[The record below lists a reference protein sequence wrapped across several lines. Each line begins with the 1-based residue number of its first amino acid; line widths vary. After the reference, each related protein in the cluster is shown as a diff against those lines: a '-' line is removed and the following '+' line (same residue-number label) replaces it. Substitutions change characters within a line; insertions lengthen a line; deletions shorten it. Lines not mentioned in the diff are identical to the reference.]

1 MQNKIQDKVI
11 EVLQISPIVPVVV
24 IEDLKDAV
32 PLAQSLIEG
41 GIPIIEVTLRSNC
54 ALEAIE
60 LIAKNVPKM
69 HVGAGT
75 ILNLNQL
82 EQAQNRG
89 AEFLISPGLTP
100 SLLEYAKKKDMP
112 LIPGVSSSSEVM
124 QALELGYNALK
135 FFPAEYCGGA
145 KLLNAF
151 NGPFKGVKFCPTGG
165 ISVDNMHAYLK
176 LENVLCVGGS
186 WLTPRNLVQNKEW
199 DKIIELCKQAL
210 ANIKT

>member
-1 MQNKIQDKVI
+1 MQDKII

-24 IEDLKDAV
+24 IENIKDAV
-32 PLAQSLIEG
+32 SLAQSLIEG
-41 GIPIIEVTLRSNC
+41 GIQIIEVTLRSSC

-69 HVGAGT
+69 RVGAGT
-75 ILNLNQL
+75 ILNPTQL

-89 AEFLISPGLTP
+89 AEFLISPGLTIK
-100 SLLEYAKKKDMP
+100 LLEYAKKKDMP

-135 FFPAEYCGGA
+135 FFPAEYCGGV

-151 NGPFKGVKFCPTGG
+151 NGPFKEVKFCPTGG
-165 ISVDNMHAYLK
+165 ISADNMRSYLN

-186 WLTPRNLVQNKEW
+186 WLTPKNLIQNKEW
-199 DKIIELCKQAL
+199 DKITEICKRSLAL
-210 ANIKT
+210 R

>member
-1 MQNKIQDKVI
+1 MQDKII

-24 IEDLKDAV
+24 IEDIKDAV

-41 GIPIIEVTLRSNC
+41 GIPIIEVTLRSSC

-69 HVGAGT
+69 RVGAGT
-75 ILNLNQL
+75 ILNLTQL

-89 AEFLISPGLTP
+89 AEFLISPGLTIK
-100 SLLEYAKKKDMP
+100 LLEHAKKKDMP

-135 FFPAEYCGGA
+135 FFPAEYCGGV

-165 ISVDNMHAYLK
+165 ISADNMRSYLN

-186 WLTPRNLVQNKEW
+186 WLTPKDLIQNKEW
-199 DKIIELCKQAL
+199 DKITEICKRAL
-210 ANIKT
+210 A

>member
-1 MQNKIQDKVI
+1 MQDKII
-11 EVLQISPIVPVVV
+11 EILQISPIVPVVV
-24 IEDLKDAV
+24 IEDIKDAV
-32 PLAQSLIEG
+32 PLVQSLVEG
-41 GIPIIEVTLRSNC
+41 GIQIIEVTLRSSC

-69 HVGAGT
+69 RVGAGT
-75 ILNLNQL
+75 ILNPTQL

-89 AEFLISPGLTP
+89 AEFLISPGLTIK
-100 SLLEYAKKKDMP
+100 LLEYAKKKDMP

-124 QALELGYNALK
+124 QALELGYSALK
-135 FFPAEYCGGA
+135 FFPAEYCGGV

-165 ISVDNMHAYLK
+165 ISADNMHSYLN

-186 WLTPRNLVQNKEW
+186 WLTPKNLIQNKEW
-199 DKIIELCKQAL
+199 DKITEICKRSLAL
-210 ANIKT
+210 R

>member
-1 MQNKIQDKVI
+1 MQDKII

-24 IEDLKDAV
+24 VEDIKDAV

-41 GIPIIEVTLRSNC
+41 GIPIIEVTLRSSC

-69 HVGAGT
+69 RVGAGT
-75 ILNLNQL
+75 ILNPTQL

-89 AEFLISPGLTP
+89 AEFLISPGLTIK
-100 SLLEYAKKKDMP
+100 LLEHAKKKDMP

-124 QALELGYNALK
+124 QALEWGYNALK
-135 FFPAEYCGGA
+135 FFPAEYCGGV

-165 ISVDNMHAYLK
+165 ISADNMRSYLN

-186 WLTPRNLVQNKEW
+186 WLTPKDLIQNKEW
-199 DKIIELCKQAL
+199 DKITEICKRAL
-210 ANIKT
+210 ALR

>member
-1 MQNKIQDKVI
+1 MQDKII

-24 IEDLKDAV
+24 IENIKDAV

-41 GIPIIEVTLRSNC
+41 GIPIIEVTLRSSC

-69 HVGAGT
+69 RVGAGT
-75 ILNLNQL
+75 ILNLTQL

-100 SLLEYAKKKDMP
+100 SLLEHAKKKNMP

-135 FFPAEYCGGA
+135 FFPAEYCGGV

-165 ISVDNMHAYLK
+165 ISADNMRSYLN

-186 WLTPRNLVQNKEW
+186 WLTPKNLIQNKEW
-199 DKIIELCKQAL
+199 DKITEICKRAL
-210 ANIKT
+210 V

>member
-1 MQNKIQDKVI
+1 MQDKII

-24 IEDLKDAV
+24 IENIKDAV
-32 PLAQSLIEG
+32 PLAQSLVEG
-41 GIPIIEVTLRSNC
+41 GVQIIEVTLRSSC
-54 ALEAIE
+54 ALETIE

-69 HVGAGT
+69 RVGAGT
-75 ILNLNQL
+75 ILNPTQL

-89 AEFLISPGLTP
+89 AEFLISPGLTIK
-100 SLLEYAKKKDMP
+100 LLEYAKKKDMP

-135 FFPAEYCGGA
+135 FFPAEYCGGV

-165 ISVDNMHAYLK
+165 ISIDNMHSYLN

-186 WLTPRNLVQNKEW
+186 WLTPKNLIQNKEW
-199 DKIIELCKQAL
+199 DKITEICKRSLAL
-210 ANIKT
+210 R

>member
-1 MQNKIQDKVI
+1 MQDKII
-11 EVLQISPIVPVVV
+11 EILQISPIVPVVV
-24 IEDLKDAV
+24 IENIKDAV

-41 GIPIIEVTLRSNC
+41 GIQIIEVTLRSSC

-69 HVGAGT
+69 RVGAGT
-75 ILNLNQL
+75 ILNPTQL

-89 AEFLISPGLTP
+89 AEFLISPGLTIK
-100 SLLEYAKKKDMP
+100 LLEYAKKKDMP

-124 QALELGYNALK
+124 QALELGYSALK
-135 FFPAEYCGGA
+135 FFPAEYCGGV

-165 ISVDNMHAYLK
+165 ISIDNMRSYLN

-186 WLTPRNLVQNKEW
+186 WLTPKNLIQNKEW
-199 DKIIELCKQAL
+199 DKITEICKRSLAL
-210 ANIKT
+210 R

>member
-1 MQNKIQDKVI
+1 MQDKII

-24 IEDLKDAV
+24 IEDIKDAV

-41 GIPIIEVTLRSNC
+41 GIPIIEITLRSSC

-60 LIAKNVPKM
+60 LIAKNVPTM
-69 HVGAGT
+69 RVGAGT
-75 ILNLNQL
+75 ILNPTQL

-89 AEFLISPGLTP
+89 AEFLISPGLTIK
-100 SLLEYAKKKDMP
+100 LLEHAKKKDMP

-135 FFPAEYCGGA
+135 FFPAEYCGGV

-165 ISVDNMHAYLK
+165 ISADNMHSYLN

-186 WLTPRNLVQNKEW
+186 WLTPKNLIQNKEW
-199 DKIIELCKQAL
+199 DKITEICKRSL
-210 ANIKT
+210 AGI

>member
-1 MQNKIQDKVI
+1 MQDKII
-11 EVLQISPIVPVVV
+11 EILQISPIVPVVV
-24 IEDLKDAV
+24 VENIKDAV

-41 GIPIIEVTLRSNC
+41 GIPIIEVTLRSSC

-75 ILNLNQL
+75 ILNLTQL

-89 AEFLISPGLTP
+89 AEFLISPGLTIK
-100 SLLEYAKKKDMP
+100 LLEYAKKKDMP

-135 FFPAEYCGGA
+135 FFPAEYCGGV

-165 ISVDNMHAYLK
+165 VSVDNMRSYLA
-176 LENVLCVGGS
+176 LENVVCVGGS
-186 WLTPRNLVQNKEW
+186 WLTPKDLIQNKEW
-199 DKIIELCKQAL
+199 DKITEICKRAL
-210 ANIKT
+210 ALR

>member
-1 MQNKIQDKVI
+1 MQDKII

-24 IEDLKDAV
+24 IENIKDAV

-41 GIPIIEVTLRSNC
+41 GIQIIEVTLRSSC

-69 HVGAGT
+69 RVGAGT
-75 ILNLNQL
+75 ILNPAQL

-89 AEFLISPGLTP
+89 AEFLISPGLTIK
-100 SLLEYAKKKDMP
+100 LLEYAKKKDMP

-124 QALELGYNALK
+124 QALELGYSALK
-135 FFPAEYCGGA
+135 FFPAEYCGGV

-165 ISVDNMHAYLK
+165 ISADNMRSYLN

-186 WLTPRNLVQNKEW
+186 WLTPKNLIQNKEW
-199 DKIIELCKQAL
+199 DKITEICKRSLAL
-210 ANIKT
+210 R

>member
-1 MQNKIQDKVI
+1 MQDRII

-24 IEDLKDAV
+24 IENIKDAV
-32 PLAQSLIEG
+32 PLAQSLVEG
-41 GIPIIEVTLRSNC
+41 GIHIIEVTLRSSC

-69 HVGAGT
+69 RVGAGT
-75 ILNLNQL
+75 ILNPTQL

-89 AEFLISPGLTP
+89 AEFLISPGLTIK
-100 SLLEYAKKKDMP
+100 LLEYAKKKDMP

-124 QALELGYNALK
+124 QALELGYSALK
-135 FFPAEYCGGA
+135 FFPAEYCGGV

-165 ISVDNMHAYLK
+165 ISTDNMHSYLN

-186 WLTPRNLVQNKEW
+186 WLTPKNLIQNKEW
-199 DKIIELCKQAL
+199 DKITEICKRSLAL
-210 ANIKT
+210 R

>member
-1 MQNKIQDKVI
+1 MQDKII
-11 EVLQISPIVPVVV
+11 EVLQISPIIPVVV
-24 IEDLKDAV
+24 IEDIKDAV
-32 PLAQSLIEG
+32 PLAQSLVEG
-41 GIPIIEVTLRSNC
+41 GIQIIEVTLRSSC

-69 HVGAGT
+69 RMGAGT
-75 ILNLNQL
+75 ILNPTQL

-89 AEFLISPGLTP
+89 AEFLISPGLTIK
-100 SLLEYAKKKDMP
+100 LLEYAKKKDMP

-135 FFPAEYCGGA
+135 FFPAEYCGGV

-165 ISVDNMHAYLK
+165 ISADNMHSYLN

-186 WLTPRNLVQNKEW
+186 WLTPKNLIQNKEW
-199 DKIIELCKQAL
+199 DKITEICKQSLAL
-210 ANIKT
+210 R

>member
-1 MQNKIQDKVI
+1 MQDKII

-24 IEDLKDAV
+24 IENIKDAV

-41 GIPIIEVTLRSNC
+41 GIHIIEVTLRSSC

-69 HVGAGT
+69 RVGAGT
-75 ILNLNQL
+75 ILNPTQL

-89 AEFLISPGLTP
+89 AEFLISPGLTIK
-100 SLLEYAKKKDMP
+100 LLEHAKKKTMP

-135 FFPAEYCGGA
+135 FFPAEYCGGV

-165 ISVDNMHAYLK
+165 ISIDNMHSYLN

-186 WLTPRNLVQNKEW
+186 WLTPKNLIQNKEW
-199 DKIIELCKQAL
+199 DKITEICKRSLAL
-210 ANIKT
+210 R

>member
-1 MQNKIQDKVI
+1 MQDKII
-11 EVLQISPIVPVVV
+11 EVLQISPIIPVVV
-24 IEDLKDAV
+24 IEDIKDAV
-32 PLAQSLIEG
+32 SLAQSLVEG
-41 GIPIIEVTLRSNC
+41 GIHIIEVTLRSSC

-69 HVGAGT
+69 RVGAGT
-75 ILNLNQL
+75 ILNPTQL

-89 AEFLISPGLTP
+89 AEFLISPGLTIK
-100 SLLEYAKKKDMP
+100 LLEHAKKKDMP

-135 FFPAEYCGGA
+135 FFPAEYCGGV

-165 ISVDNMHAYLK
+165 ISIDNMHSYLN

-186 WLTPRNLVQNKEW
+186 WLTPKNLIQNKEW
-199 DKIIELCKQAL
+199 DKITEICKRSLAL
-210 ANIKT
+210 R

>member
-1 MQNKIQDKVI
+1 MQDKII
-11 EVLQISPIVPVVV
+11 EILQISPIVPVVV
-24 IEDLKDAV
+24 IEDIKDAV

-41 GIPIIEVTLRSNC
+41 GIQIIEVTLRSRC

-60 LIAKNVPKM
+60 LIAKNGPKM
-69 HVGAGT
+69 RVGAGT
-75 ILNLNQL
+75 ILNPAQL

-89 AEFLISPGLTP
+89 AEFLISPGLTIK
-100 SLLEYAKKKDMP
+100 LLEHAKKKDMP

-135 FFPAEYCGGA
+135 FFPAEYCGGV

-165 ISVDNMHAYLK
+165 ISADNMHSYLN

-186 WLTPRNLVQNKEW
+186 WLTPKNLIQNKEW
-199 DKIIELCKQAL
+199 DKITEICKRSLAL
-210 ANIKT
+210 R

>member
-1 MQNKIQDKVI
+1 MQDKII

-24 IEDLKDAV
+24 IENIKDAV

-41 GIPIIEVTLRSNC
+41 GIPIIEVTLRSSC

-69 HVGAGT
+69 CVGAGT
-75 ILNLNQL
+75 ILNPAQL

-89 AEFLISPGLTP
+89 AEFLISPGLTIK
-100 SLLEYAKKKDMP
+100 LLEYAKKKDMP

-124 QALELGYNALK
+124 QALELGYSALK
-135 FFPAEYCGGA
+135 FFPAEYCGGV

-165 ISVDNMHAYLK
+165 ISADNMRSYLD

-186 WLTPRNLVQNKEW
+186 WLTPKNLIQNKEW
-199 DKIIELCKQAL
+199 DKITGICKRAL
-210 ANIKT
+210 ANI

>member
-1 MQNKIQDKVI
+1 MQDRII

-24 IEDLKDAV
+24 VENIKDAV

-41 GIPIIEVTLRSNC
+41 GIHIIEVTLRSSC

-69 HVGAGT
+69 RVGAGT
-75 ILNLNQL
+75 ILNPTQL

-89 AEFLISPGLTP
+89 AEFLISPGLTIK
-100 SLLEYAKKKDMP
+100 LLEYAKKKDMP

-135 FFPAEYCGGA
+135 FFPAEYCGGV

-165 ISVDNMHAYLK
+165 ISADNMRSYLN

-186 WLTPRNLVQNKEW
+186 WLTPKNLIQNKEW
-199 DKIIELCKQAL
+199 DKITEICKRSLAL
-210 ANIKT
+210 R

>member
-1 MQNKIQDKVI
+1 MQDKII

-24 IEDLKDAV
+24 IENIKDAV
-32 PLAQSLIEG
+32 PLAQSLVEG
-41 GIPIIEVTLRSNC
+41 GIPIIEVTLRSSC

-69 HVGAGT
+69 RVGAGT
-75 ILNLNQL
+75 ILNPTQL

-100 SLLEYAKKKDMP
+100 SLLEHAKKKDMP

-135 FFPAEYCGGA
+135 FFPAEYCGGV

-165 ISVDNMHAYLK
+165 ISADNMRSYLN

-186 WLTPRNLVQNKEW
+186 WLTPKNLIQNKEW
-199 DKIIELCKQAL
+199 DKITEICKRAL
-210 ANIKT
+210 ALR

>member
-1 MQNKIQDKVI
+1 MQDKII

-24 IEDLKDAV
+24 IENIKDAV

-41 GIPIIEVTLRSNC
+41 GIPIIEVTLRSSC

-69 HVGAGT
+69 RVGAGT
-75 ILNLNQL
+75 ILNPTQL

-100 SLLEYAKKKDMP
+100 SLLEHAKKKNMP

-124 QALELGYNALK
+124 QALELGYSALK
-135 FFPAEYCGGA
+135 FFPAEYCGGV

-165 ISVDNMHAYLK
+165 ISADNMRSYLN

-186 WLTPRNLVQNKEW
+186 WLTPKNLIQNKEW
-199 DKIIELCKQAL
+199 DKITEICKRAL
-210 ANIKT
+210 A

>member
-1 MQNKIQDKVI
+1 MQDKI
-11 EVLQISPIVPVVV
+11 MEILQISPIVPVVV
-24 IEDLKDAV
+24 IENIKDAV

-41 GIPIIEVTLRSNC
+41 GIPIIEVTLRSSC

-69 HVGAGT
+69 RVGAGT
-75 ILNLNQL
+75 ILNLTQL

-89 AEFLISPGLTP
+89 AEFLISPGLTIK
-100 SLLEYAKKKDMP
+100 LLEHAKKKDMP

-124 QALELGYNALK
+124 QALELGYSALK
-135 FFPAEYCGGA
+135 FFPAEYCGGV

-165 ISVDNMHAYLK
+165 ISADNMRSYLN

-186 WLTPRNLVQNKEW
+186 WLTPKNLVQNKEW
-199 DKIIELCKQAL
+199 DKITEICKRAL
-210 ANIKT
+210 TLR

>member
-1 MQNKIQDKVI
+1 MQDKTI

-24 IEDLKDAV
+24 VENIKDAV
-32 PLAQSLIEG
+32 PLAQSLVEG
-41 GIPIIEVTLRSNC
+41 GIPIIEVTLRSSC

-69 HVGAGT
+69 RVGAGT
-75 ILNLNQL
+75 ILNPTQL

-89 AEFLISPGLTP
+89 AEFLISPGLTIK
-100 SLLEYAKKKDMP
+100 LLEHAKKKNMP

-135 FFPAEYCGGA
+135 FFPAEYCGGV

-165 ISVDNMHAYLK
+165 ISADNMRSYLN

-186 WLTPRNLVQNKEW
+186 WLTPKDLIQNKEW
-199 DKIIELCKQAL
+199 DKIAEICKRAL
-210 ANIKT
+210 A

>member
-1 MQNKIQDKVI
+1 MQDKII
-11 EVLQISPIVPVVV
+11 EVLQISPIIPVVV
-24 IEDLKDAV
+24 IENIKDAV
-32 PLAQSLIEG
+32 PLAQSLVEG
-41 GIPIIEVTLRSNC
+41 GIHIIEVTLRSSC

-69 HVGAGT
+69 RVGAGT
-75 ILNLNQL
+75 ILNPTQL

-89 AEFLISPGLTP
+89 AEFLISPGLTIK
-100 SLLEYAKKKDMP
+100 LLEHAKKKDMP

-124 QALELGYNALK
+124 QALELGHNALK
-135 FFPAEYCGGA
+135 FFPAEYCGGV

-165 ISVDNMHAYLK
+165 ISADNMHSYLN

-186 WLTPRNLVQNKEW
+186 WLTPKNLIQNKEW
-199 DKIIELCKQAL
+199 DKITEICKRSLAL
-210 ANIKT
+210 R

>member
-1 MQNKIQDKVI
+1 MQDKII

-24 IEDLKDAV
+24 IEDIKDAV

-41 GIPIIEVTLRSNC
+41 GIPIIEVTLRSSC

-69 HVGAGT
+69 RVGAGT
-75 ILNLNQL
+75 ILNPTQL

-100 SLLEYAKKKDMP
+100 SILEHAKKKDMP

-135 FFPAEYCGGA
+135 FFPAEYCGGV

-165 ISVDNMHAYLK
+165 ISADNMRSYLN

-186 WLTPRNLVQNKEW
+186 WLTPKNLIQNKEW
-199 DKIIELCKQAL
+199 DKITEICKRAL
-210 ANIKT
+210 ALR

>member
-1 MQNKIQDKVI
+1 MQDKII
-11 EVLQISPIVPVVV
+11 EVLQISPIIPVVV
-24 IEDLKDAV
+24 IENIKDAV
-32 PLAQSLIEG
+32 PLAQSLVEG
-41 GIPIIEVTLRSNC
+41 GIHIIEVTLRSSC

-69 HVGAGT
+69 RVGVGT
-75 ILNLNQL
+75 ILNPTQL

-89 AEFLISPGLTP
+89 AEFLISPGLTIK
-100 SLLEYAKKKDMP
+100 LLEYAKKKDMP

-135 FFPAEYCGGA
+135 FFPAEYCGGV

-151 NGPFKGVKFCPTGG
+151 NGPFKEVKFCPTGG
-165 ISVDNMHAYLK
+165 ISADNMRSYLN

-186 WLTPRNLVQNKEW
+186 WLTPKNLIQNKEW
-199 DKIIELCKQAL
+199 DKITEICKRSLAL
-210 ANIKT
+210 R

>member
-1 MQNKIQDKVI
+1 MQDKII

-24 IEDLKDAV
+24 IENIKDAV
-32 PLAQSLIEG
+32 PLAQSLVEG
-41 GIPIIEVTLRSNC
+41 GIHIIEVTLRSSC

-69 HVGAGT
+69 RVGAGT
-75 ILNLNQL
+75 ILNPTQL

-89 AEFLISPGLTP
+89 AEFLISPGLTIK
-100 SLLEYAKKKDMP
+100 LLEHAKKKDMP

-135 FFPAEYCGGA
+135 FFPAEYCGGV

-165 ISVDNMHAYLK
+165 ISIDNMRSYLN

-186 WLTPRNLVQNKEW
+186 WLTPKNLIQNKEW
-199 DKIIELCKQAL
+199 DKITEICKRSLAL
-210 ANIKT
+210 R

>member
-1 MQNKIQDKVI
+1 MQDKII

-24 IEDLKDAV
+24 IENIKDAV
-32 PLAQSLIEG
+32 PLVQSLIEG
-41 GIPIIEVTLRSNC
+41 GIQIIEVTLRSSC

-69 HVGAGT
+69 RVGAGT
-75 ILNLNQL
+75 ILNPTQL

-89 AEFLISPGLTP
+89 AEFLISPGLTIK
-100 SLLEYAKKKDMP
+100 LLEYAKKKDMP

-124 QALELGYNALK
+124 QALELGYSALK
-135 FFPAEYCGGA
+135 FFPAEYCGGV

-165 ISVDNMHAYLK
+165 ISIDNMRSYLD

-186 WLTPRNLVQNKEW
+186 WLTPKNLVQNKEW
-199 DKIIELCKQAL
+199 DKITEICKRAL
-210 ANIKT
+210 ALR

>member
-1 MQNKIQDKVI
+1 MQDKII

-24 IEDLKDAV
+24 IENIKDAV

-41 GIPIIEVTLRSNC
+41 GIPIIEVTLRSSC

-69 HVGAGT
+69 RVGAGT
-75 ILNLNQL
+75 ILNPTQL
-82 EQAQNRG
+82 EQAQNKG
-89 AEFLISPGLTP
+89 AEFLISPGLTIK
-100 SLLEYAKKKDMP
+100 LLEHAKKKDIP

-135 FFPAEYCGGA
+135 FFPAEYCGGV

-165 ISVDNMHAYLK
+165 ISADNMRSYLN

-186 WLTPRNLVQNKEW
+186 WLTPKDLIQNKEW
-199 DKIIELCKQAL
+199 DKITEICKRAL
-210 ANIKT
+210 ALR

>member
-1 MQNKIQDKVI
+1 MQDKII
-11 EVLQISPIVPVVV
+11 EVLQISPIIPVVV
-24 IEDLKDAV
+24 IESIKDAV
-32 PLAQSLIEG
+32 PLAQSLVEG
-41 GIPIIEVTLRSNC
+41 GIHIIEVTLRSSC

-69 HVGAGT
+69 RVGAGT
-75 ILNLNQL
+75 ILNPTQL

-89 AEFLISPGLTP
+89 AEFLISPGLTIK
-100 SLLEYAKKKDMP
+100 LLEYAKKKDMP

-135 FFPAEYCGGA
+135 FFPAEYCGGV

-165 ISVDNMHAYLK
+165 ISADNMHSYLN

-186 WLTPRNLVQNKEW
+186 WLTPKNLIQNKEW
-199 DKIIELCKQAL
+199 DKITEICKRSLAL
-210 ANIKT
+210 R

>member
-1 MQNKIQDKVI
+1 MQDRII
-11 EVLQISPIVPVVV
+11 EILQISPIVPVVV
-24 IEDLKDAV
+24 IENIKDAV
-32 PLAQSLIEG
+32 PLAQSLVEG
-41 GIPIIEVTLRSNC
+41 GIHIIEVTLRSSC

-69 HVGAGT
+69 RVGAGT
-75 ILNLNQL
+75 ILNPTQL

-89 AEFLISPGLTP
+89 AEFLISPGLTIK
-100 SLLEYAKKKDMP
+100 LLEHAKKKDMP

-135 FFPAEYCGGA
+135 FFPAEYCGGV

-165 ISVDNMHAYLK
+165 ISADNMHSYLN

-186 WLTPRNLVQNKEW
+186 WLTPKNLIQNKEW
-199 DKIIELCKQAL
+199 DKITEICKRSLAL
-210 ANIKT
+210 R

>member
-1 MQNKIQDKVI
+1 MQDKII

-24 IEDLKDAV
+24 IEDIKDAV

-41 GIPIIEVTLRSNC
+41 GIHIIEVTLRSSC

-69 HVGAGT
+69 RVGVGT
-75 ILNLNQL
+75 ILNPTQL

-89 AEFLISPGLTP
+89 AEFLISPGLTIK
-100 SLLEYAKKKDMP
+100 LLEYAKKKDMP

-124 QALELGYNALK
+124 QALELGYSALK
-135 FFPAEYCGGA
+135 FFPAEYCGGV

-165 ISVDNMHAYLK
+165 ISADNMHSYLN

-186 WLTPRNLVQNKEW
+186 WLTPKNLIQNKEW
-199 DKIIELCKQAL
+199 DKITEICKRSLAL
-210 ANIKT
+210 R

>member
-1 MQNKIQDKVI
+1 MQDKTI

-24 IEDLKDAV
+24 IEDLNDAV

-41 GIPIIEVTLRSNC
+41 GIQIIEVTLRSSC

-69 HVGAGT
+69 RVGAGT
-75 ILNLNQL
+75 ILNLTQL

-89 AEFLISPGLTP
+89 AEFLISPGLTIK
-100 SLLEYAKKKDMP
+100 LLEHAKKKDMP

-124 QALELGYNALK
+124 QALELGYSALK
-135 FFPAEYCGGA
+135 FFPAEYCGGV

-165 ISVDNMHAYLK
+165 ISADNMRSYLD

-186 WLTPRNLVQNKEW
+186 WLTPKNLVQNKEW
-199 DKIIELCKQAL
+199 DKITEICKRAL
-210 ANIKT
+210 A

>member
-1 MQNKIQDKVI
+1 MQDKII

-24 IEDLKDAV
+24 IENIKDAV
-32 PLAQSLIEG
+32 PLAQSLVEG
-41 GIPIIEVTLRSNC
+41 GIHIIEVTLRSSC

-69 HVGAGT
+69 RVGVGT
-75 ILNLNQL
+75 ILNPTQL

-89 AEFLISPGLTP
+89 AEFLISPGLTIK
-100 SLLEYAKKKDMP
+100 LLEHAKKKDMP

-135 FFPAEYCGGA
+135 FFPAEYCGGV

-165 ISVDNMHAYLK
+165 ISADNMHSYLN

-186 WLTPRNLVQNKEW
+186 WLTPKNLIQNKEW
-199 DKIIELCKQAL
+199 DKITEICKRSLAL
-210 ANIKT
+210 R

>member
-1 MQNKIQDKVI
+1 MQDKII
-11 EVLQISPIVPVVV
+11 EVLQISPIIPVVA
-24 IEDLKDAV
+24 IENIKDAV
-32 PLAQSLIEG
+32 PLAQSLVEG
-41 GIPIIEVTLRSNC
+41 GIHIIEVTLRSSC

-69 HVGAGT
+69 RVGVGT
-75 ILNLNQL
+75 ILNPTQL

-89 AEFLISPGLTP
+89 AEFLISPGLTIK
-100 SLLEYAKKKDMP
+100 LLEYAKKKDMP

-135 FFPAEYCGGA
+135 FFPAEYCGGV

-151 NGPFKGVKFCPTGG
+151 NGPFKRVKFCPTGG
-165 ISVDNMHAYLK
+165 ISADNMHSYLN

-186 WLTPRNLVQNKEW
+186 WLTPKNLIQNKEW
-199 DKIIELCKQAL
+199 DKITEICKRSLAL
-210 ANIKT
+210 R

>member
-1 MQNKIQDKVI
+1 MQDKII

-24 IEDLKDAV
+24 IENIKDAV

-41 GIPIIEVTLRSNC
+41 GIPIIEVTLRSSC

-69 HVGAGT
+69 RVGAGT
-75 ILNLNQL
+75 ILNPTQL

-89 AEFLISPGLTP
+89 AEFLISPGLTIK
-100 SLLEYAKKKDMP
+100 LLEHAKKKDMP

-135 FFPAEYCGGA
+135 FFPAEYCGGV

-165 ISVDNMHAYLK
+165 ISADNMRSYLS

-186 WLTPRNLVQNKEW
+186 WLTPKDLIQNKEW
-199 DKIIELCKQAL
+199 DKITEICKRAL
-210 ANIKT
+210 A

>member
-1 MQNKIQDKVI
+1 MQDKTI
-11 EVLQISPIVPVVV
+11 EVLQISPIIPVVV
-24 IEDLKDAV
+24 IENIKDAV
-32 PLAQSLIEG
+32 PLAQSLVEG
-41 GIPIIEVTLRSNC
+41 GIPIIEVTLRSSC

-69 HVGAGT
+69 RVGAGT
-75 ILNLNQL
+75 ILNPTQL

-89 AEFLISPGLTP
+89 AEFLISPGLTIK
-100 SLLEYAKKKDMP
+100 LLEHAKKKDMP

-135 FFPAEYCGGA
+135 FFPAEYCGGV

-165 ISVDNMHAYLK
+165 ISADNMRSYLN

-186 WLTPRNLVQNKEW
+186 WLTPKNLVQNKEW
-199 DKIIELCKQAL
+199 DKITEICKRAL
-210 ANIKT
+210 ALR

>member
-1 MQNKIQDKVI
+1 MQDKII

-24 IEDLKDAV
+24 IENIKDAV

-41 GIPIIEVTLRSNC
+41 GIPIIEVTLRSSC

-75 ILNLNQL
+75 ILNLTQL

-89 AEFLISPGLTP
+89 AEFLISPGLTIK
-100 SLLEYAKKKDMP
+100 LLEHAKKKNMP

-124 QALELGYNALK
+124 QALELGYSALK
-135 FFPAEYCGGA
+135 FFPAEYCGGV

-165 ISVDNMHAYLK
+165 ISADNMRSYLN

-186 WLTPRNLVQNKEW
+186 WLTPKDLIQNKEW
-199 DKIIELCKQAL
+199 DKITEICKRAL
-210 ANIKT
+210 ALR

>member
-1 MQNKIQDKVI
+1 MQDKII
-11 EVLQISPIVPVVV
+11 EVLQISPIIPVVV
-24 IEDLKDAV
+24 IENIKDAV
-32 PLAQSLIEG
+32 PLAQSLVEG
-41 GIPIIEVTLRSNC
+41 GIQIIEVTLRSSC

-69 HVGAGT
+69 RVGAGT
-75 ILNLNQL
+75 ILNPTQL

-89 AEFLISPGLTP
+89 AEFLISPGLTIK
-100 SLLEYAKKKDMP
+100 LLEHAKKKDMP

-135 FFPAEYCGGA
+135 FFPAEYCGGV

-165 ISVDNMHAYLK
+165 ISIDNMHSYLN

-186 WLTPRNLVQNKEW
+186 WLTPKNLIQNKEW
-199 DKIIELCKQAL
+199 DKITEICKRSLAL
-210 ANIKT
+210 R

>member
-1 MQNKIQDKVI
+1 MQDKII
-11 EVLQISPIVPVVV
+11 EILQISPIIPVVV
-24 IEDLKDAV
+24 IEDIKDAV
-32 PLAQSLIEG
+32 PLVQSLVEG
-41 GIPIIEVTLRSNC
+41 GIHIIEVTLRSSC

-69 HVGAGT
+69 RVGAGT
-75 ILNLNQL
+75 ILNPTQL

-89 AEFLISPGLTP
+89 AEFLISPGLTIK
-100 SLLEYAKKKDMP
+100 LLEYAKKKDMP

-135 FFPAEYCGGA
+135 FFPAEYCGGV

-165 ISVDNMHAYLK
+165 ISADNMRSYLN

-186 WLTPRNLVQNKEW
+186 WLTPKNLIQNKEW
-199 DKIIELCKQAL
+199 DKITEICKRSL
-210 ANIKT
+210 VLR

>member
-1 MQNKIQDKVI
+1 MQDKII
-11 EVLQISPIVPVVV
+11 EVLQISPIIPVVV
-24 IEDLKDAV
+24 IENIKDAV

-41 GIPIIEVTLRSNC
+41 GIHIIEVTLRSSC
-54 ALEAIE
+54 ALEAID

-69 HVGAGT
+69 RVGAGT
-75 ILNLNQL
+75 ILNPTQL

-89 AEFLISPGLTP
+89 AEFLISPGLTIK
-100 SLLEYAKKKDMP
+100 LLEYAKKKDMP

-135 FFPAEYCGGA
+135 FFPAEYCGGV

-165 ISVDNMHAYLK
+165 ISTDNMHSYLN

-186 WLTPRNLVQNKEW
+186 WLTSKNLIQNKEW
-199 DKIIELCKQAL
+199 DKITEICKRSLAL
-210 ANIKT
+210 R

>member
-1 MQNKIQDKVI
+1 MQDKII
-11 EVLQISPIVPVVV
+11 EVLQISPIIPVVV
-24 IEDLKDAV
+24 IEDIKDAV

-41 GIPIIEVTLRSNC
+41 GIPIIEVTLRSSC

-75 ILNLNQL
+75 ILNPTQL

-89 AEFLISPGLTP
+89 AEFLISPGLTIK
-100 SLLEYAKKKDMP
+100 LLEHAKKKDMP

-124 QALELGYNALK
+124 QALELGHNALK
-135 FFPAEYCGGA
+135 FFPAEYCGGV

-165 ISVDNMHAYLK
+165 ISTDNMRSYLN

-186 WLTPRNLVQNKEW
+186 WLTPKNLIQNKEW
-199 DKIIELCKQAL
+199 DKITEICKRAL
-210 ANIKT
+210 ALT